1 MSFDLSFSGEFFYG
15 EGYSLD
21 GPYPEVSTRPTSVLQ
36 ALISLS
42 AEEQAELRE
51 ELEVDD
57 VVAFDGL
64 IAILFDKVR
73 ETNTC
78 TNLDSPVEV
87 WIDSQGWHTINVY

>member
-1 MSFDLSFSGEFFYG
+1 MSFDLDVSPEFYWG

-21 GPYPEVSTRPTSVLQ
+21 GPYPEVSERPTSVLQ
-36 ALISLS
+36 ALVSLS

-51 ELEVDD
+51 EFEIPSE
-57 VVAFDGL
+57 APFDAL
-64 IAILFDKVR
+64 IARLFELVQ

-87 WIDSQGWHTINVY
+87 WIDSEGWHTVRVY